1 MHKENIKNLVDM
13 ALFLLFVF
21 CMGMHL
27 WSTLAHEIAG
37 TAMLILLVVHNI
49 LNRKWYSSL
58 SKGRYNAMRIL
69 LSVLVVLVLAV
80 FLLMTYS
87 SEVISHYVFV
97 FLPNFGSP
105 AQAHRLHLWGAYW
118 GMVLISLHIGVHWQK
133 FIRLGDLSSVLGV
146 GRWMGIVAKLA
157 GIGIAIYG
165 VYTFVDSQCLDYL
178 LLRNQFAMFNNN
190 ESALKFYLDYIA
202 MLGTGIF
209 IAHYC
214 SKVLRKLGR

>member
-21 CMGMHL
+21 CMGIHL

-37 TAMLILLVVHNI
+37 TAMLILLVAHNI

-87 SEVISHYVFV
+87 SEVISRYVFT
-97 FLPNFGSP
+97 FLPDFGSP

-133 FIRLGDLSSVLGV
+133 FIRLGDVSNIVMG
-146 GRWMGIVAKLA
+146 GRWLGILAKL
-157 GIGIAIYG
+157 IAILIAGYG
-165 VYTFVDSQCLDYL
+165 AYIFMARDCLEYIL
-178 LLRNQFAMFNNN
+178 FRTQFAVFYNN
-190 ESALKFYLDYIA
+190 ESTLSFYTDYMA
-202 MLGTGIF
+202 MMSTGVF
-209 IAHYC
+209 VAHYL
-214 SKVLRKLGR
+214 SKLLKKAGR